1 MKNFIQNIILT
12 IIFFLFV
19 SPIAI
24 ILRALGLD
32 LLDQKRNKQK
42 TTYWKIKKKSNIDMK
57 KQY

>member
-19 SPIAI
+19 SPFAI

-32 LLDQKRNKQK
+32 LLDQK
-42 TTYWKIKKKSNIDMK
+42 KISK
-57 KQY
+57 KQLIGKLKKNLILI